1 MKNKVRIGCASAFWG
16 DTTTAA
22 SQLVNYGD
30 IDYLV
35 FDYLAEM
42 TMSILA
48 RAKSKN
54 NELGYAIDFIHHI
67 GPLLN
72 IIKEKNIKVI
82 SNAGG
87 LNLHSCRD
95 ALAKILKD
103 QNIDFTIAIIE
114 GDNILDKQ
122 DYLKSISINEL
133 DTNEQLPDK
142 PLSINAYLGAP
153 GIEKAPPELPG
164 GARSARKAPWVH
176 MGARILR

>member
-22 SQLVNYGD
+22 SQLVNHGD

-67 GPLLN
+67 GPLLDL
-72 IIKEKNIKVI
+72 IKEKNIKVI

-95 ALAKILKD
+95 VLAKILKD
-103 QNIDFTIAIIE
+103 QNIIK
-114 GDNILDKQ
+114 IL
-122 DYLKSISINEL
+122 ISIY
-133 DTNEQLPDK
+133 K
-142 PLSINAYLGAP
+142 I
-153 GIEKAPPELPG
+153 
-164 GARSARKAPWVH
+164 
-176 MGARILR
+176 